1 MLMQCLFI
9 FLNNYSKSLF
19 VDSVSMENFKVV
31 IFIMAILISLT
42 AIVNKR
48 KFPFPVILV
57 FAGLI
62 IGFVPQLP
70 NLQLDPEVVFVI
82 ILPPLLYDA
91 ASKTSWLEFKI
102 SIRPISALAITLIF
116 FTTLTVAVTAH
127 YLIPGFTWPLA
138 FVLGAVISPPDAV
151 AASGIIKGLG
161 LNKKTITILE
171 GESLVNDASALIAY
185 RYAVLAV
192 TTGSFVF
199 WQAGVQFLLVSV
211 VGILIGFAT
220 GFLFVFAHK
229 KIENNPLV
237 ETSLTLLAPFVA
249 YLAAEHFHMSG
260 VLAVV
265 VTGLVISRKS
275 PEIFAS
281 QARMRTRVVWDTIIF
296 LLNGFIFI
304 LIGLQ
309 LPSIIKD
316 LGRYPISTIL
326 GYGLIISLVT
336 IIVRVIWVFGGA
348 YWSSIFKKNKKDI
361 VTATAYSDA
370 KNTWKNVMVV
380 AWTGTRGIIS
390 LAAALALPLALDDG
404 TAFPKRSSIIFLA
417 FVVIFITLVVQGLT
431 LPFLVKWLQIKPED
445 NTDEEQ
451 RELQLYLANSTLHYI
466 ENEFPIQNDSKLK
479 EQLKNRFEQQIR
491 KLNKEIQL
499 HKRAKYF
506 NYEVK
511 PAEPDN
517 SLTAKVEINKFQRE
531 LLIRLHK
538 DGDFSDA
545 VIRQTEREIDID
557 ELRLNQHLPKED

>member
-1 MLMQCLFI
+1 
-9 FLNNYSKSLF
+9 
-19 VDSVSMENFKVV
+19 MENFKIV

-48 KFPFPVILV
+48 KLPFPIILV

-62 IGFVPQLP
+62 IGFIPQLP
-70 NLQLDPEVVFVI
+70 NLELDPDVVFVI
-82 ILPPLLYDA
+82 MLPPLLYDA
-91 ASKTSWLEFKI
+91 ASKTSWLEFKT
-102 SIRPISALAITLIF
+102 SIRPISALAITLVF
-116 FTTLTVAVTAH
+116 FTTITVAITAH

-161 LNKKTITILE
+161 LNKKVITILE
-171 GESLVNDASALIAY
+171 GESMVNDASALIAY

-192 TTGSFVF
+192 TTGTFVF
-199 WQAGVQFLLVSV
+199 WQAGVEFLLVSS

-220 GFLFVFAHK
+220 GFLFVLAHK

-265 VTGLVISRKS
+265 TAGLVISRKS

-316 LGRYPISTIL
+316 LGRYPFSIIL

-336 IIVRVIWVFGGA
+336 IIVRIIWVFGGA
-348 YWSSIFKKNKKDI
+348 YWLNFFQKNKKQEVSAGNFAD
-361 VTATAYSDA
+361 T

-380 AWTGTRGIIS
+380 AWTGTRGVIS

-417 FVVIFITLVVQGLT
+417 FVVIFVTLVVQGLT
-431 LPFLVKWLQIKPED
+431 LPFLVRWLKIKPED
-445 NTDEEQ
+445 NSDEEE

-466 ENEFPIQNDSKLK
+466 EHEFPVQGDTKLQQ
-479 EQLKNRFEQQIR
+479 QLKNKYEQQIR
-491 KLNKEIQL
+491 RLSKEIQL
-499 HKRAKYF
+499 HKRARYF

-511 PAEPDN
+511 LPEPDN
-517 SLTAKVEINKFQRE
+517 LLTTKVEINKFQRE

-538 DGDFSDA
+538 DGDFSDTA
-545 VIRQTEREIDID
+545 IRQIEREIDID
-557 ELRLNQHLPKED
+557 ELKLNQQLPKED

>member
-1 MLMQCLFI
+1 
-9 FLNNYSKSLF
+9 
-19 VDSVSMENFKVV
+19 MENFKIV
-31 IFIMAILISLT
+31 IFIMAILIVLT

-57 FAGLI
+57 FAGLV
-62 IGFVPQLP
+62 IGFIPQLP

-82 ILPPLLYDA
+82 MLPPLLYDA
-91 ASKTSWLEFKI
+91 ASKTSWLEFKT
-102 SIRPISALAITLIF
+102 SIRPISALAITLVF
-116 FTTLTVAVTAH
+116 FTTVAVAVTAY

-161 LNKKTITILE
+161 LNKKTVTILE

-199 WQAGVQFLLVSV
+199 WEAGLQFLLVSV
-211 VGILIGFAT
+211 VGILIGFVI
-220 GFLFVFAHK
+220 GFLFVLAHK
-229 KIENNPLV
+229 KIDNNPLV

-249 YLAAEHFHMSG
+249 YLAAENFHMSG

-265 VTGLVISRKS
+265 TAGLVISRKS

-316 LGRYPISTIL
+316 LGRYPFSIIL

-336 IIVRVIWVFGGA
+336 ILVRIIWVFGGA
-348 YWSSIFKKNKKDI
+348 YWLRFFQKNKKSQVPDDI
-361 VTATAYSDA
+361 DMDTN
-370 KNTWKNVMVV
+370 NTWKNVMVV
-380 AWTGTRGIIS
+380 AWTGTRGVIS
-390 LAAALALPLALDDG
+390 LAAALALPLVLDDG

-431 LPFLVKWLQIKPED
+431 LPFLVRWLKIKPED

-466 ENEFPIQNDSKLK
+466 ENEFPIQGDSKLK
-479 EQLKNRFEQQIR
+479 EQLVNKYGQQIR

-511 PAEPDN
+511 LPEPDN
-517 SLTAKVEINKFQRE
+517 LLIAKVEINKFQRE

-545 VIRQTEREIDID
+545 VIRQIEREIDID
-557 ELRLNQHLPKED
+557 ELKLNQQLPNEE